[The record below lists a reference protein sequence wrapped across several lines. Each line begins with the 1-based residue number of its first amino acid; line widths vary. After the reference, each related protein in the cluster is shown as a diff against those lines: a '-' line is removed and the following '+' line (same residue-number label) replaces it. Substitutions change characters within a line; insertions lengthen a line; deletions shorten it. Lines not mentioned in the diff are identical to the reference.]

1 MTQSPNTP
9 PRVPANE
16 SEPSGA
22 EITASF
28 LGIGFVATGV
38 ATAAEATMRAFAL
51 PADFELAI
59 AFTAVGSGILAVGGI
74 RRAIQTR
81 RQRTNRVNHAS

>member
-51 PADFELAI
+51 PANFEVATT
-59 AFTAVGSGILAVGGI
+59 FAVIGTGILVVNGI
-74 RRAIQTR
+74 RRAVQTR
-81 RQRTNRVNHAS
+81 RQGTSR

>member
-28 LGIGFVATGV
+28 LGIGFVVTGV
-38 ATAAEATMRAFAL
+38 ATAAETSFGTFSL
-51 PADFELAI
+51 PANYEVATTF
-59 AFTAVGSGILAVGGI
+59 AVIGTGILVVNGI
-74 RRAIQTR
+74 RRAVQTR
-81 RQRTNRVNHAS
+81 RQGTSR